1 MSKAPRI
8 QDYLEHMLSAIDRI
22 NRHIAGVDRPKF
34 LASELIQDAVI
45 RNLEIIGEAANNIQ
59 RVDPEFATK
68 NADIPWKVMYAMRNR
83 LSHGYEKVD
92 NEMVW
97 NTVCEDLPALQSQ
110 VKKVSNQIM
119 D

>member
-1 MSKAPRI
+1 
-8 QDYLEHMLSAIDRI
+8 
-22 NRHIAGVDRPKF
+22 
-34 LASELIQDAVI
+34 
-45 RNLEIIGEAANNIQ
+45 
-59 RVDPEFATK
+59 
-68 NADIPWKVMYAMRNR
+68 MYAMRNR

-110 VKKVSNQIM
+110 VEKVSSQIM

>member
-1 MSKAPRI
+1 MSKDPKQFLKHI
-8 QDYLEHMLSAIDRI
+8 HDECKYLLGVSENLSYDEFYTDETLKR
-22 NRHIAGVDRPKF
+22 
-34 LASELIQDAVI
+34 AVV
-45 RNLEIIGEAANNIQ
+45 RSLEIIGEAANNIQ

-68 NADIPWKVMYAMRNR
+68 NAAIPWKVMYAMRNR

-110 VKKVSNQIM
+110 VEKVSSQIM